1 MSKLVAL
8 QYNTILWWIPNIF
21 SCPYYSIHITVIH
34 IVKKFSSPQHSYGTI
49 TLERLEKL
57 WLETTAWSKNRPL
70 CTCCLW
76 NICIFYFIFFTR
88 SATTCSQ
95 LAFQLQLWCIKAAI
109 KLWWESV
116 CWQFATEWGQIDAYL
131 QFVSDNTVINC
142 DIFANIA
149 KLLLSVAISMHG
161 NLY

>member
-1 MSKLVAL
+1 MMNPQYFFLPIL
-8 QYNTILWWIPNIF
+8 QYT
-21 SCPYYSIHITVIH
+21 YYSNTHCEEILITPTFLWYNHTRKTRKTVVGDDSMI
-34 IVKKFSSPQHSYGTI
+34 KKPTFVYLLP
-49 TLERLEKL
+49 LEYLYFL
-57 WLETTAWSKNRPL
+57 
-70 CTCCLW
+70 
-76 NICIFYFIFFTR
+76 FYFFTR